1 MLQALTFDVTGT
13 LIHSPRLGEIYS
25 EILQRHGI
33 AIEPDEARRL
43 IGVVWRELACL
54 ADPGRDRFTSHPEG
68 ERGWWRRFVERLCEL
83 HGASPPS
90 RFATAELFHRF
101 GTAGGWEVYP
111 EVPKVLAELREQ
123 GLRLGV
129 ISNWDS
135 RLPGLLDRLGIARYF
150 DAVTYSAAAGVEKPD
165 RRIFLQALRSL
176 GVDPGAALHI
186 GDGRLEDV
194 EGAIAA
200 GLRALHLDRVDR
212 ADPGDRAER
221 EGRPE
226 PVKAKS
232 RGTGKTAR
240 KSAGKSDAVAEAR
253 RLRNLAGL
261 PYWVATEARWLAE
274 GGPGS
279 VLDL

>member
-33 AIEPDEARRL
+33 AIEPAEARRL

-54 ADPGRDRFTSHPEG
+54 ADPGRDRFSSHPEG

-83 HGASPPS
+83 HGAAPPS

-101 GTAGGWEVYP
+101 GTAGAWEVYP

-135 RLPGLLDRLGIARYF
+135 RLPGLLDRLGLARYF
-150 DAVTYSAAAGVEKPD
+150 DAVTYSAAAGCEKPD

-212 ADPGDRAER
+212 AEGAER
-221 EGRPE
+221 EDRPE
-226 PVKAKS
+226 PVKVKS
-232 RGTGKTAR
+232 GLLGNKGAGKKAR
-240 KSAGKSDAVAEAR
+240 KSGAATEAR